1 MEIASGEALVS
12 QRREQ
17 LQSGWKTLFLL
28 KCCEM
33 LGAEGVMRKQRYDTS
48 DLLWSVGYI
57 GGRDLPA

>member
-1 MEIASGEALVS
+1 MEIASVEAPVS

-33 LGAEGVMRKQRYDTS
+33 LGAEKVTRREKYDTS
-48 DLLWSVGYI
+48 NLL
-57 GGRDLPA
+57 